1 MTPEQKARQQI
12 DRQLEQ
18 AGWIVRDYRQM
29 NITAGLGVAVREF
42 PLTTGDADYMLYA
55 DAKAIGVVEAKPKGH
70 TLTGVETQS
79 GKYLDGL
86 PAGLPSHRLP
96 LPFAY
101 ESTGEVTQ
109 FTNTLEANA
118 RSRAVFTFHQPEELI
133 RLVKLDKQVRTKLRE
148 MPPLNIGHLWRV
160 QIESIQNLEAS
171 LAANRPRALIQMATG
186 SGKTYTAVNAC
197 YRLIK
202 YADARRIL
210 FLVDRNNLGK
220 QTLNEFQQFVSPVN
234 GYKFTEEY
242 TVQHLKKN
250 TIAPASKVCITTI
263 QRLYSMLKGEDDF
276 LEENEEGSLFETETS
291 LFREPLPVIY
301 NAKIPI
307 ETFDFIVVD
316 ECHRSIY
323 NIWRQVLEYFDAFL
337 IGLTATPTKQ
347 TIGFFNG
354 NLVQDYAHEQAVVD
368 GVNVGYDVY
377 RIETKITSD
386 GAKLAREPGVF
397 VPHRDRRTKSKKYK
411 ELDDDL
417 TYTANQLDR
426 DVVSENQIRLV
437 VCTFKDKLPEIFP
450 GRTEVPKTLVFAKT
464 DLHAEDIVRIIREE
478 FGKGNDFC
486 QKITSKSTGK
496 KPDELLS
503 EFRNSYFPR
512 IAVTVDMIATGTD
525 VKPLECLIFMR
536 NIRSLGYFEQMKGRG
551 CRVVDPDV
559 LQSVTP
565 DAKHK
570 THFVIVDAVGVCE
583 DEKTATKP
591 LDRKPAVP
599 LDKILNL
606 VAAGAANDDVVS
618 TLASRLSR
626 LELQVDPIQQAAIQ
640 KASGG
645 KSLAELS
652 ARLLK
657 SIDPDANVEAA
668 SRRFHPI
675 HGYAAEIGY
684 FDPASPVADLKG
696 NLPHWRQEGAT
707 YFVTFRTADSLPQ
720 QKLNQ
725 WLAEREEWLKCN
737 PDPHS
742 PEQKQDY
749 WQKFPE
755 RIQKWLDSNYGECLL
770 ERLDARQIVVE
781 ALLHFD
787 GVRYTVREWV
797 VMPNHVHVVV
807 TPLGDNELSDILH
820 SWKSFTSKK
829 INKLLERTGSFWQAE
844 SFDHI
849 VRSPESLERIEAYIL
864 ANPEHLAEGT
874 FTLSSTLQ
882 TRRDASST
890 WEPTVEQI
898 ALVEREQ
905 LETALKAFHDP
916 NLRDAILAA
925 KRSLEQVIDEQTPD
939 QLLRAGFDAEAL
951 EKAKSMLTSFRR
963 FIEDNKDEIE
973 ALQVLYSVPYRAGL
987 KFRHVKELAAKLN
1000 QPPFFVDPNHPE
1012 SLTRLWQAFELVEA
1026 ASRLLP
1032 IGDEA
1037 RNQKAASRRLPT
1049 GDGDGDEARNQK
1061 AAGRRLP
1068 TGDGDGDE
1076 TRNQK
1081 AASRR
1086 LPTGD
1091 GDGDETR
1098 SQKAAGR
1105 RLPTGGG
1112 DGGGDETRNQKAAG
1126 RRLYLVDVIALVRHA
1141 IDPNTP
1147 LAPIGITVEERYR
1160 QWMAEKQ
1167 AAGVSFTADQRKWL
1181 DAIKDHIA
1189 SSLNIEQDD
1198 LEDVPFNTI
1207 GGLGRAYELFG
1218 DNLAAILDE
1227 LNMRLAA

>member
-18 AGWIVRDYRQM
+18 AGWIVQDYRQM

-86 PAGLPSHRLP
+86 PAGLPHYRLP

-109 FTNTLEANA
+109 FTNTLEADA
-118 RSRAVFTFHQPEELI
+118 RSRAVFTFHRPEELI
-133 RLVKLDKQVRTKLRE
+133 RLAKLDKQVRTRLRE
-148 MPPLNIGHLWRV
+148 MPPLNTGNLWRV
-160 QIESIQNLEAS
+160 QIESIQNLEQS
-171 LAANRPRALIQMATG
+171 LALNKPRALIQMATG
-186 SGKTYTAVNAC
+186 SGKTYTAVNFC

-202 YADARRIL
+202 YADAKRIL

-263 QRLYSMLKGEDDF
+263 QRLYSMLKGEEDF

-291 LFREPLPVIY
+291 LIKEPLPVVY

-323 NIWRQVLEYFDAFL
+323 NIWRQVLEYFDSFL
-337 IGLTATPTKQ
+337 IGLTATPSKQ
-347 TIGFFNG
+347 TIGFFGG
-354 NLVQDYAHEQAVVD
+354 NLVQDYAHEKAVVD
-368 GVNVGYDVY
+368 GVNVGFDVY
-377 RIETKITSD
+377 RIETKITKD
-386 GAKLAREPGVF
+386 GATLTKEPETF
-397 VPHRDRRTKSKKYK
+397 VPVRDRRTKGKKYK

-426 DVVSENQIRLV
+426 DVVAENQIRLV
-437 VCTFKDKLPEIFP
+437 VQTFEDKLPEIFP
-450 GRTEVPKTLVFAKT
+450 GRSEVPKTLIFAKT
-464 DLHAEDIVRIIREE
+464 DLHAEDIVRIVREE
-478 FGKGNDFC
+478 FGRGNDFC
-486 QKITSKSTGK
+486 RKITNKTGFVAIESDVYDDNGNIVLDDDGKPK
-496 KPDELLS
+496 KKTTWKRVEKLTAEEVLAS
-503 EFRNSYFPR
+503 FRNSFNPR

-591 LDRKPAVP
+591 LDRKPSVP

-618 TLASRLSR
+618 TLASRLAR
-626 LELQVDPIQQAAIQ
+626 LDQEVDPIQAAAVQ

-645 KSLAELS
+645 KSLSELS
-652 ARLLK
+652 AGLLK
-657 SIDPDANVEAA
+657 SIDPDTNMQLAA
-668 SRRFHPI
+668 TKF
-675 HGYAAEIGY
+675 
-684 FDPASPVADLKG
+684 
-696 NLPHWRQEGAT
+696 
-707 YFVTFRTADSLPQ
+707 SLP
-720 QKLNQ
+720 
-725 WLAEREEWLKCN
+725 
-737 PDPHS
+737 
-742 PEQKQDY
+742 
-749 WQKFPE
+749 
-755 RIQKWLDSNYGECLL
+755 
-770 ERLDARQIVVE
+770 
-781 ALLHFD
+781 
-787 GVRYTVREWV
+787 
-797 VMPNHVHVVV
+797 
-807 TPLGDNELSDILH
+807 
-820 SWKSFTSKK
+820 
-829 INKLLERTGSFWQAE
+829 
-844 SFDHI
+844 
-849 VRSPESLERIEAYIL
+849 
-864 ANPEHLAEGT
+864 EGK
-874 FTLSSTLQ
+874 
-882 TRRDASST
+882 
-890 WEPTVEQI
+890 EPTDEQI
-898 ALVEREQ
+898 AEVEREQ
-905 LETALKAFHDP
+905 MAAALKAFHNP
-916 NLRDAILAA
+916 NLRGAILAA

-951 EKAKSMLTSFRR
+951 EKAKSMLTSFRK
-963 FIEDNKDEIE
+963 FIEENKDEIE

-1000 QPPFFVDPNHPE
+1000 QPPFFVDPNRPE
-1012 SLTRLWQAFELVEA
+1012 SLLRLWQAFEVVEPDKV
-1026 ASRLLP
+1026 R
-1032 IGDEA
+1032 G
-1037 RNQKAASRRLPT
+1037 K
-1049 GDGDGDEARNQK
+1049 
-1061 AAGRRLP
+1061 
-1068 TGDGDGDE
+1068 
-1076 TRNQK
+1076 
-1081 AASRR
+1081 
-1086 LPTGD
+1086 
-1091 GDGDETR
+1091 
-1098 SQKAAGR
+1098 
-1105 RLPTGGG
+1105 GGK
-1112 DGGGDETRNQKAAG
+1112 Q
-1126 RRLYLVDVIALVRHA
+1126 LVDVIALVRHA
-1141 IDPNTP
+1141 IDPDTP
-1147 LAPIGITVEERYR
+1147 LAPVVMTVEERYQ
-1160 QWMAEKQ
+1160 QWIADKQ
-1167 AAGVSFTADQRKWL
+1167 KAGVTFTTDQRKWL

-1189 SSLNIEQDD
+1189 ASLNIEQDD

-1218 DNLAAILDE
+1218 DRLTGILDE
-1227 LNMRLAA
+1227 LNTRLAA